1 MGGAPTIQGGMTKA
15 EQEQLLADERR
26 YQQEQEDARRERAK
40 ADEKEREAAAQAER
54 ERIKAEEAARIA
66 EADIAEQEA
75 IDAATSM
82 EEEEEGREKLT
93 VDFYGSLYNGVG
105 SRPTTRTNTTRPA

>member
-26 YQQEQEDARRERAK
+26 YQDEQEQIRRERAK
-40 ADEKEREAAAQAER
+40 ADEKDRALADQAER
-54 ERIKAEEAARIA
+54 DRIKAEEAARIT
-66 EADIAEQEA
+66 EANMAEQEA
-75 IDAATSM
+75 IAAATSM
-82 EEEEEGREKLT
+82 EEDTGQKKLA

-105 SRPTTRTNTTRPA
+105 SRPTTRNNTTRPA

>member
-1 MGGAPTIQGGMTKA
+1 MGGAPTIEGGMTKA

-66 EADIAEQEA
+66 EANIAEQESINA
-75 IDAATSM
+75 MTSM
-82 EEEEEGREKLT
+82 EQDTGQEKLA
-93 VDFYGSLYNGVG
+93 VDFYGSLYSGIG
-105 SRPTTRTNTTRPA
+105 SRPTTKTNTTRPA